1 MTSKNGEI
9 QAPQPRP
16 DEVEMVQIP
25 PIVTL
30 LQGCRHI
37 VTRRPDG
44 MTDLVFVHVSGLVA
58 YQATLTEK
66 GCADLIRDLTG
77 GVEIARSMPVMQ

>member
-1 MTSKNGEI
+1 MSSKNGET
-9 QAPQPRP
+9 QHPQPRS
-16 DEVEMVQIP
+16 EEIVQIP

-44 MTDLVFVHVSGLVA
+44 MTDLIFVHVSGLVA

-66 GCADLIRDLTG
+66 GCSDLIRDLTG
-77 GVEIARSMPVMQ
+77 GIEVARAMPVMQ